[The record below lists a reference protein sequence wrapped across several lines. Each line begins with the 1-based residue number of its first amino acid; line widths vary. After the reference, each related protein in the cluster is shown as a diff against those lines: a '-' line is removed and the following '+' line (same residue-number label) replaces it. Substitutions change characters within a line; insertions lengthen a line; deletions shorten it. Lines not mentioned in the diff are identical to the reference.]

1 MMPMPH
7 LPAITLLSLL
17 HFLGAIAWCLVLLL
31 SVAGYGAALL
41 RLARLRLPGLTLST
55 LAGFG
60 VALTFGGI
68 LNLLHLITIPILL
81 ATVAFGLLAGAAA
94 LLAFPPDTT
103 VVHPIPPREPL
114 TLGGRLLFAAFA
126 LVFAIRLG
134 ASVHTPYYQP
144 SDDYNFYLAAPVKML
159 QTHIFGPDPFSER
172 RVMSSVGGNHFLE
185 TLVLTELP
193 LEDVQM
199 ADRALGLLLSALV
212 AWALARAFQLSR
224 TDTAVW
230 ALFVLATPQL
240 QFNLTFVILPSA
252 LFLGMVYVAT
262 TDLGLSPHRPLRLEV
277 EVRPWLRGLLLGLL
291 AGAVTSLK
299 STYVV
304 ASAVFLVCFA
314 LLFARRSE
322 GVSAALKLLVAAALA
337 AFAVLLPWSIVQ
349 HTAAGTWFY
358 PTLGLGFHYTRWGG
372 FAPPGN
378 HSARVILLKVLPF
391 SLPPLAVFLFGWI
404 RGRRDLPARTALS
417 MILAAA
423 LATILVG
430 IATGGDSVRR
440 YNYPALLPG
449 ILLIFPVFCHPRPQG
464 QSGTQPAAR
473 TLTSAHRLR
482 RPAYLLAAAI
492 AASTALYVGFNSFTW
507 EYPWALRCLR
517 TSLTD
522 YHILPNEA
530 LDPAVGDATR
540 ARYQALEA
548 AIPVPGANSGPT
560 GTLETLTDPYLLDF
574 SRRAIYLA
582 DVPGAASSPP
592 GWPARQNGDALAK
605 FLLAH
610 GVRYLAYSYAD
621 GASETDHAAIEQTA
635 NPHNS
640 QWIRAEA
647 EIVLAAHHQYE
658 DLGRTRRHLYD
669 DGQNF
674 LLDLADR
681 TSPQ

>member
-17 HFLGAIAWCLVLLL
+17 HFFGAIAWCLVLLL
-31 SVAGYGAALL
+31 SIAGYGAVLL
-41 RLARLRLPGLTLST
+41 RLCRCHRPGFPLAA

-60 VALTFGGI
+60 VILTLGGL
-68 LNLLHLITIPILL
+68 LNLLHLISVPILL
-81 ATVAFGLLAGAAA
+81 ATVALGLLAGALAN
-94 LLAFPPDTT
+94 LAFPPDTT
-103 VVHPIPPREPL
+103 VVHPKPPTEPL
-114 TLGGRLLFAAFA
+114 NLPGKLLLASFA
-126 LVFAIRLG
+126 LMFAFRLG

-159 QTHIFGPDPFSER
+159 ETHTFGSDPFSER

-185 TLVLTELP
+185 TLVLAELP

-199 ADRALGLLLSALV
+199 ADRTLGLLLSALV
-212 AWALARAFQLSR
+212 AFALARVFRLSR
-224 TDTAVW
+224 TDTAAW
-230 ALFVLATPQL
+230 ALFVIATPQL
-240 QFNLTFVILPSA
+240 QFNLTFVILPAA
-252 LFLGMVYVAT
+252 LFLGMVLVASS
-262 TDLGLSPHRPLRLEV
+262 DLGPSHNLPAH
-277 EVRPWLRGLLLGLL
+277 PWLRGLLLGLL

-299 STYVV
+299 STYIVP
-304 ASAVFLVCFA
+304 SAVFLLCFA
-314 LLFARRSE
+314 ALVSWRSLGRAATLQLL
-322 GVSAALKLLVAAALA
+322 LAAALA
-337 AFAVLLPWSIVQ
+337 AVAVLLPWAIVN

-378 HSARVILLKVLPF
+378 HSARVILFKVLPF
-391 SLPPLAVFLFGWI
+391 SLPPLAVFLLGWT
-404 RGRRDLPARTALS
+404 RGRRDLPARVAMSLT
-417 MILAAA
+417 LAAA

-449 ILLIFPVFCHPRPQG
+449 MILIFPVFCR
-464 QSGTQPAAR
+464 SRAAA
-473 TLTSAHRLR
+473 SPSRLG
-482 RPAYLLAAAI
+482 YILAATV
-492 AASTALYVGFNSFTW
+492 AAGTALYVGFNSFTW
-507 EYPWALRCLR
+507 EYPWGVRCFR

-522 YHILPNEA
+522 YRILPNEVLA
-530 LDPAVGDATR
+530 PAVGDTDR
-540 ARYQALEA
+540 TLYQALQA
-548 AIPVPGANSGPT
+548 AIPAPDPHGGPSA
-560 GTLETLTDPYLLDF
+560 TLETLTDPYLLDF
-574 SRRAIYLA
+574 GRRTIFLA
-582 DVPGAASSPP
+582 DVPGAASPPP
-592 GWPARQNGDALAK
+592 GWPARQTGDDLAR

-621 GASETDHAAIEQTA
+621 GASETDQAAAEQSA

-658 DLGRTRRHLYD
+658 DLGRSRRHLYD
-669 DGQNF
+669 DGHSF

-681 TSPQ
+681 STAPPPRTPAATPLDQ